1 MFRLPDAKSVE
12 RNPSQERLRQMAV
25 AVMPRLTKTEFE
37 NLNYQAKV
45 TARLNNSTFF
55 VSDREIGRLVDFW
68 RMQEGPPTLQFDL
81 EPEQGDSQ
89 GAAWDGE
96 AGGGSRDEMLDK
108 AVELA
113 SRYSHLSTS
122 LL

>member
-1 MFRLPDAKSVE
+1 MWGD
-12 RNPSQERLRQMAV
+12 
-25 AVMPRLTKTEFE
+25 LT
-37 NLNYQAKV
+37 Q
-45 TARLNNSTFF
+45 
-55 VSDREIGRLVDFW
+55 DPII
-68 RMQEGPPTLQFDL
+68 MPPTLQFDL

-89 GAAWDGE
+89 GAGWDGE

-122 LL
+122 LLQRRLRIGYPRAARLMDQLEDEGVISPGEPGKSREVIKRQE